1 MRAFVLFRAFY
12 HNPHSFSWSI
22 IQCVLLWT
30 AYINALHLCPPF
42 TCSEQMAM
50 GFGNCSS
57 SDYDV
62 LLTILGGSSV
72 DVESICTSYN
82 VSAIG
87 PASAAL
93 AFEFRE
99 VGQFRSVNGSLWVLG
114 EGNVEK
120 RGQTSWRCDWRHGQ
134 DEGREYEAHKIERLT
149 HSPAVSCHEYQSDW
163 PATLVPESL
172 NRYFMYLCRFKHG

>member
-1 MRAFVLFRAFY
+1 
-12 HNPHSFSWSI
+12 
-22 IQCVLLWT
+22 
-30 AYINALHLCPPF
+30 
-42 TCSEQMAM
+42 MAM

-72 DVESICTSYN
+72 DVESICTTYN

-87 PASAAL
+87 SASAAL

-120 RGQTSWRCDWRHGQ
+120 RGQTSGVVIGDTAKMRVENMKHT
-134 DEGREYEAHKIERLT
+134 RL
-149 HSPAVSCHEYQSDW
+149 
-163 PATLVPESL
+163 
-172 NRYFMYLCRFKHG
+172 NG